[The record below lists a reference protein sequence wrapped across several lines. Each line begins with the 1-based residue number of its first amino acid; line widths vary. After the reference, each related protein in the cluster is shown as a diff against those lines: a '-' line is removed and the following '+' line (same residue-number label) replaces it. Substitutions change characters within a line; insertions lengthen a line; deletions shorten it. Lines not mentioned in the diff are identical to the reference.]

1 MCIFCKIV
9 NKEIPSN
16 IVLEDD
22 NFLAFHDINPT
33 RKVHVLVIPKSHYDS
48 FEETPSDIMSDLSSF
63 IKKATK
69 ELKIDKNIDKEGLLI
84 GVKMKTCQKEE
95 GGKESITII
104 KPIKYNKEK
113 DLTLIEVIPLTG
125 RQHQIRVHLHSIG
138 YTILGDPIY
147 GIDDVNAENYL
158 NKTLSKEDR
167 FKITGSSRLWLHA
180 NYLEFIYKNITY
192 KIYSKNQDL
201 KNEFF

>member
-63 IKKATK
+63 IKKVTK
-69 ELKIDKNIDKEGLLI
+69 ELKI
-84 GVKMKTCQKEE
+84 VK
-95 GGKESITII
+95 S
-104 KPIKYNKEK
+104 
-113 DLTLIEVIPLTG
+113 
-125 RQHQIRVHLHSIG
+125 G
-138 YTILGDPIY
+138 Y
-147 GIDDVNAENYL
+147 
-158 NKTLSKEDR
+158 R
-167 FKITGSSRLWLHA
+167 FKFSLDLINLASSSLTFSFNWW
-180 NYLEFIYKNITY
+180 
-192 KIYSKNQDL
+192 
-201 KNEFF
+201 

>member
-63 IKKATK
+63 IKKVTK
-69 ELKIDKNIDKEGLLI
+69 ELKIVKSGYRMITNIGNDGGQEVPHLHFHLIGGAKVGRLASDKYDLSDKLKKFLLLI
-84 GVKMKTCQKEE
+84 TQK
-95 GGKESITII
+95 K
-104 KPIKYNKEK
+104 
-113 DLTLIEVIPLTG
+113 
-125 RQHQIRVHLHSIG
+125 
-138 YTILGDPIY
+138 IL
-147 GIDDVNAENYL
+147 N
-158 NKTLSKEDR
+158 S
-167 FKITGSSRLWLHA
+167 
-180 NYLEFIYKNITY
+180 
-192 KIYSKNQDL
+192 
-201 KNEFF
+201 